1 MFDWLKHLFR
11 PKQVGLP
18 KPDPSFLLRSRFWFQ
33 RQDWEK
39 EKAAKQAKLSAIEK
53 SRTEWKDAYYDQ
65 RDATGHN
72 YWNGYTDGRHF
83 AYRQTQR
90 YTERT

>member
-18 KPDPSFLLRSRFWFQ
+18 KPDPSFHLRSRFWFQ

-39 EKAAKQAKLSAIEK
+39 EKAAIQAKLSAIEK
-53 SRTEWKDAYYDQ
+53 SRAEWKDAYYD
-65 RDATGHN
+65 
-72 YWNGYTDGRHF
+72 GYTDGRHF